1 MSAAKPLAAAPVR
14 RAFRLVFALQGQA
27 FEGLRLKQ
35 LADLT
40 HNSMPTTLRDLE
52 VLADEGIVERVPGRQ
67 DFWRLSPK
75 LIQVAIAHQD
85 EMRRLDQRVSDF
97 QQRYSRQP

>member
-14 RAFRLVFALQGQA
+14 RSFRLVFALQGHA

-35 LADLT
+35 LADMT
-40 HNSMPTTLRDLE
+40 GNPMHTTLRDLE
-52 VLADEGIVERVPGRQ
+52 VLADEGIVERVPGRE
-67 DFWRLSPK
+67 DFWRLSPR
-75 LIQVAIAHQD
+75 LVQVAIAHQD